1 LPGLFNQTEQIR
13 MGMSSE
19 SNTETAAMG
28 IPGGDAIYKALVG
41 LLARA
46 GLEYSGGFV
55 QVEDFRVHYLD
66 YGPKDSDLPP
76 VLLMHGAGPGSGNW
90 YGQIAALRAIRR
102 VIALDSPLFGLS
114 DLADQDGHPT
124 ESVARI
130 LISFLDA
137 LGIEQADFVGLSFG
151 GAVVL
156 TAALQHPE
164 RVRRLVLVDSA
175 GMGRAIPYAWRLV
188 HAPWLG
194 ALLF

>member
-19 SNTETAAMG
+19 PNTQTAAIA
-28 IPGGDAIYKALVG
+28 IPGGEAVYKALVG

-66 YGPKDSDLPP
+66 YGHRDSDLPP
-76 VLLMHGAGPGSGNW
+76 VVLMHGAGPGSGNW
-90 YGQIAALRAIRR
+90 YGQIAALRETRR
-102 VIALDSPLFGLS
+102 VIAMDSPLFGLS

-130 LISFLDA
+130 SMHWELIKQISLDCR
-137 LGIEQADFVGLSFG
+137 L
-151 GAVVL
+151 AV
-156 TAALQHPE
+156 
-164 RVRRLVLVDSA
+164 RSS
-175 GMGRAIPYAWRLV
+175 
-188 HAPWLG
+188 
-194 ALLF
+194 